1 MQTLT
6 FTCKVVTPLF
16 LGGANGDVPELRA
29 PSIKGGMRYWW
40 RAMHANLPMAEMRK
54 REARIFGGA
63 SPGQRSK
70 VLIRIPDA
78 GEGHSRVSAPLVPH
92 KDFMRKDA
100 IEPGEQFTVQ
110 LSLMPSLPL
119 YEHSK
124 LEPIEQLERHFILTC
139 LLGGF
144 GKRVRRGMGSVGAV
158 SIRRGDEPTADYQ
171 MPDSLKAIHE
181 LLSGLAP
188 KYFELGD
195 KAVFSRFVKADKYP
209 YIREIHLG
217 RGENRED
224 LLLRIS
230 NATHQ
235 FKEKNDRKVYEASMG
250 HAFKGRFAS
259 PVYISTVE
267 SNGEL
272 YPVITKLYT
281 HPDYYHKDGVD
292 LKLQSQFIDAVK
304 Q

>member
-1 MQTLT
+1 MQPLK
-6 FTCKVVTPLF
+6 FTCKVITPLF
-16 LGGANGDVPELRA
+16 LGGADGEAPELRA

-40 RAMHANLPMAEMRK
+40 RAMHANLPIAEMQK

-78 GEGHSRVSAPLVPH
+78 GKNHGRISAPLAPH

-100 IEPGEQFTVQ
+100 IEPGEQFTLQ
-110 LSLMPSLPL
+110 LTLMAGQPL
-119 YEHSK
+119 YEYSK
-124 LEPIEQLERHFILTC
+124 LEPNEQLEKHFILTC

-144 GKRVRRGMGSVGAV
+144 GKRVRRGMGSVGVV
-158 SIRRGDEPTADYQ
+158 SIQRSGEPEVDYQ
-171 MPDSLKAIHE
+171 MPVSLNAIHE
-181 LLSGLAP
+181 LMSSLAP
-188 KYFELGD
+188 KYFELKD
-195 KAVFSRFVKADKYP
+195 TFIISRFIKADRYP
-209 YIREIHLG
+209 YIKEIHLG
-217 RGENRED
+217 RGESREN
-224 LLLRIS
+224 LLMRIS

-235 FKEKNDRKVYEASMG
+235 FKEQNDRKIYEASMG

-267 SNGEL
+267 HSGAL
-272 YPVITKLYT
+272 HPIITRLYT
-281 HPDYYHKDGVD
+281 HPDYHHKDGVD
-292 LKLQSQFIDAVK
+292 LELQSKFIDAVK